1 MCLKISVCVFL
12 FATLLEGTPA
22 NSSVKIVGGID
33 AFTSVEWQASLRLI
47 PNDRVFGNGHYCG
60 GVLINFRVVL
70 TAGHCL
76 VNEKYRNKC
85 NFNSFLFDLIRF

>member
-1 MCLKISVCVFL
+1 MCLKISLCVLL

-47 PNDRVFGNGHYCG
+47 ANDRIFGDGHFCG
-60 GVLINFRVVL
+60 GVLINLRVVL

-76 VNEKYRNKC
+76 VDDK
-85 NFNSFLFDLIRF
+85 